1 MNPVKSSQLF
11 LELQDTLHAKTG
23 GEDRGVLLSFSGE
36 LNSESTDAIMMLA
49 ENGLAN
55 RGAKRKEKNR
65 MSNVLI
71 ECLQNVSRH
80 GWIDDDGKLQ
90 LFLTIDSTPLGYQ
103 IESGNFVDFDMAAAL
118 RSNLSEVNGMTHEEL
133 RVRYV
138 ECLCNNEWSE
148 KGGAGLGLLSM
159 AKKSNGPLDYQFQE
173 LDSGM
178 YLFTLGIL
186 IKG

>member
-1 MNPVKSSQLF
+1 MHPVKSSQLF
-11 LELQDTLHAKTG
+11 LELQDTLHAKTSG
-23 GEDRGVLLSFSGE
+23 DDRGVLLSFSGE
-36 LNSESTDAIMMLA
+36 LTAESTDAIMLLA
-49 ENGLAN
+49 ENGLIT
-55 RGAKRKEKNR
+55 RGAKRKERNR

-80 GWIDDDGKLQ
+80 GWIDDEGKLQ
-90 LFLTIDSTPLGYQ
+90 LFLTIDSTPLGFQ
-103 IESGNFVDFDMAAAL
+103 IEAGNFVDFDMAARL

-159 AKKSNGPLDYQFQE
+159 AKKSNGPLDYQFHE
-173 LDSGM
+173 LDGGM
-178 YLFTLGIL
+178 HLFTLGIL
-186 IKG
+186 IKA

>member
-11 LELQDTLHAKTG
+11 SELQETLHAKT
-23 GEDRGVLLSFSGE
+23 ECDDRGVLLSFSGE
-36 LNSESTDAIMMLA
+36 LTPLSTDAIMMLA
-49 ENGLAN
+49 ENALKT
-55 RGAKRKEKNR
+55 RGAKRKEQHR
-65 MSNVLI
+65 MSSVLI

-80 GWIDDDGKLQ
+80 GWIDDDGKLH
-90 LFLTIDSTPLGYQ
+90 LYLTIDSTPLGFQ
-103 IESGNFVDFDMAAAL
+103 IQAGNMVDFDMAATL

-138 ECLCNNEWSE
+138 ECLFNNEWSE

-159 AKKSNGPLDYQFQE
+159 AKKANGPLDYQFLE

-178 YLFTLGIL
+178 HLFTLGIL
-186 IKG
+186 LKA